1 MTTKNISIAL
11 VLIGSLLYA
20 NSGDL
25 FSIAPFGARV
35 FAYKI
40 GHVALA
46 AGFLAAIY
54 YAASSLVATLRER
67 LRDDTN
73 KVVES
78 NNAVKS
84 VISAFAT
91 EYAATMQDANDTA
104 AAARDLTECQ
114 AHVAAGTA
122 LSADARARIPDL
134 LTSLGKIAHSGL
146 REAHVTIADELHS
159 QIARLQVTLNGVTG
173 PALLSKAESFLA
185 VHQTAC
191 DKFAALKTA
200 RTRLT
205 EAENEHVAALAALNG
220 FAA

>member
-11 VLIGSLLYA
+11 ILIGSLLYA
-20 NSGDL
+20 TSGNL
-25 FSIAPFGARV
+25 FSLTPDGWRVIFYKSGQIALVLGGLLALYHGATII
-35 FAYKI
+35 ADQ
-40 GHVALA
+40 
-46 AGFLAAIY
+46 
-54 YAASSLVATLRER
+54 LRER
-67 LRDDTN
+67 LRSDA
-73 KVVES
+73 KSVVES

-91 EYAATMQDANDTA
+91 EYVAAAQDAKDTA
-104 AAARDLTECQ
+104 AAARDLAECQ

-122 LSADARARIPDL
+122 LSAEARAQIPDL

-159 QIARLQVTLNGVTG
+159 QITRLQVTLNGVTG
-173 PALLSKAESFLA
+173 PALLRKAESFLA

-200 RTRLT
+200 RTQLT
-205 EAENEHVAALAALNG
+205 EAENEHVAALAALNA
-220 FAA
+220 FAV